1 MFVDGAVDSNSQSM
15 KLKMVIKSLLL
26 LDILNNGFELDV
38 AILSK

>member
-1 MFVDGAVDSNSQSM
+1 M

-38 AILSK
+38 AILSKWIPRSSRLPV